1 MSTIGAQA
9 GEEQENVDVDVEGER
24 DDLTLL
30 GNVVIAAD
38 QRFTIVILRLK
49 L

>member
-24 DDLTLL
+24 DDPLL

-38 QRFTIVILRLK
+38 QRFTISILRLK
-49 L
+49 S